1 VDKSFLLE
9 VVTPTGLAVSSNVE
23 EAVMPGSQGEFG
35 VLPGHTPFL
44 TSLRI
49 GMMHYRRGKDV
60 FYMALN
66 RGFAEVSPVKATILA
81 DKAEAA
87 EDIDLERVRAA
98 QKNAEERL
106 KTLAKND
113 PGYAQEVEALEWANV
128 RIKVAE
134 KAVR

>member
-1 VDKSFLLE
+1 MDKTFLLE

-60 FYMALN
+60 FYVALN
-66 RGFAEVSPVKATILA
+66 KGFAEVSPEKATILA

-87 EDIDLERVRAA
+87 EDIDLDRVRTA

-106 KTLAKND
+106 KTLARND
-113 PGYAQEVEALEWANV
+113 PAYAQELEGLEWANV

-134 KAVR
+134 RAVS